1 MELII
6 HVLDIFAELIGFIC
20 SIIIFLTLSAFIEPR
35 KHWILKLLA
44 IILLRETAMSIIYL
58 NDPVNISASLLLFIV
73 YMTIFHKG
81 KWIKK
86 ITAVFIFYPMCIAV
100 NFLQQNV
107 FSDFFFAVSGASSPS
122 TNWPIETLL
131 FSTVLWLCSHVTR
144 LLFWIGAL
152 LFLRKYNYL
161 LISEKISRHT
171 WLIADSMMGISVIA
185 VYTSILFVSY
195 NNLVVYP
202 LCIVTIIAGF
212 GGIALVAYMSRSE
225 QIAIEA
231 RRLQMQHA
239 YYLEKL
245 KDEERVRAAYHDM
258 KNHLLILKQQGN
270 SAETAQTIEKLQAQI
285 IQYEDYVHTGNDILD
300 IILKEKSRQARETQI
315 DLSVVADF
323 TGIDFMESLDISTI
337 FGNGL
342 DNAIEAASKL
352 SREHRVI
359 LLKAG
364 KVQNFLSILIE
375 NNCNEENRPPKGGTT
390 KQDKFFHGFGIMN
403 MQKAA
408 EKYGGQLNAS
418 YLDGKFFL
426 KILIPIP

>member
-6 HVLDIFAELIGFIC
+6 HILDIFAVIIGFIC
-20 SIIIFLTLSAFIEPR
+20 SIISFLTLSAFIEPR
-35 KHWILKLLA
+35 KHWFLKLLA
-44 IILLRETAMSIIYL
+44 ILLLRETALSIIYL
-58 NDPVNISASLLLFIV
+58 NDPVNISISFLLFIV
-73 YMTIFHKG
+73 YIVIFHKG
-81 KWIKK
+81 EWMKK

-107 FSDFFFAVSGASSPS
+107 FSDLFFAVSHAPS
-122 TNWPIETLL
+122 GSENWSMKTLL
-131 FSTVLWLCSHVTR
+131 FSTVLWSCSHVTR

-152 LFLRKYNYL
+152 LFLRRYSYL
-161 LISEKISRHT
+161 LSSEKISRQT
-171 WLIADSMMGISVIA
+171 WLIADSMMGISVTA
-185 VYTSILFVSY
+185 VYTSILFVSS

-202 LCIVTIIAGF
+202 LCIVTIIASF
-212 GGIALVAYMSRSE
+212 SGIALVAYMSRSE
-225 QIAIEA
+225 QIAAEA

-270 SAETAQTIEKLQAQI
+270 SAKTVQAVEKLQAQI

-315 DLSVVADF
+315 DFSVIADL

-352 SREHRVI
+352 SEEQRVV

-364 KVQNFLSILIE
+364 KVQNFFSILIE
-375 NNCNEENRPPKGGTT
+375 NNCTPESRPPKGGTT
-390 KQDKFFHGFGIMN
+390 KQDNFFHGFGIIN

-408 EKYGGQLNAS
+408 EKYGGQLNTS
-418 YLDGKFFL
+418 YLNGKFFL

>member
-6 HVLDIFAELIGFIC
+6 RILDIFAVVIGFIC
-20 SIIIFLTLSAFIEPR
+20 SITIFFTLSAFIEPR

-44 IILLRETAMSIIYL
+44 IILLRETALSIIYL
-58 NDPVNISASLLLFIV
+58 NDPVNISASFLLFII
-73 YMTIFHKG
+73 YMVIFHNG
-81 KWIKK
+81 TWMKK
-86 ITAVFIFYPMCIAV
+86 LTAVFIFYPMCIAV

-107 FSDFFFAVSGASSPS
+107 FSDLFFAVSHAPS
-122 TNWPIETLL
+122 GSENWSIETLL
-131 FSTVLWLCSHVTR
+131 LSTVLWSCSHVTR
-144 LLFWIGAL
+144 LLFWICVL
-152 LFLRKYNYL
+152 LFLRRHRYL
-161 LISEKISRHT
+161 LTSEKISMQT

-185 VYTSILFVSY
+185 VYTAILFVSY
-195 NNLVVYP
+195 NNFVVYP
-202 LCIVTIIAGF
+202 LCVVTIIASF

-231 RRLQMQHA
+231 KRLQMQHA

-270 SAETAQTIEKLQAQI
+270 SEETEQAVETLQAQI

-315 DLSVVADF
+315 DLSVIADF
-323 TGIDFMESLDISTI
+323 TGVDFMESLDISTI

-352 SREHRVI
+352 SEEKRVV

-375 NNCNEENRPPKGGTT
+375 NNCTQENLPPKGSTT
-390 KQDKFFHGFGIMN
+390 KQDHFFHGFGIIN

-418 YLDGKFFL
+418 YLDGRFFL